1 MSKINLNGALK
12 MLKLLNGYNMSWTR
26 NVYKLRSEKKLNKT
40 KVDKQEKPVWTSKDA
55 LPNVSVIL
63 VQVYIWWCMPK
74 LFLNIFSTLFSIYF
88 SAITKT
94 IERCY
99 CLKRQLHILNM
110 KKKKKMLQKIAQLW
124 FLVVRHWKVYE
135 IIDEIQD
142 YIKEYLWKGKL

>member
-40 KVDKQEKPVWTSKDA
+40 KVDKQEKPIWTSKDA
-55 LPNVSVIL
+55 LPNVGVIL
-63 VQVYIWWCMPK
+63 VLVYIWWCMPK
-74 LFLNIFSTLFSIYF
+74 LFLNILSTLFSIHF

-99 CLKRQLHILNM
+99 CSKRQLHILNM
-110 KKKKKMLQKIAQLW
+110 KKKKNASINCS
-124 FLVVRHWKVYE
+124 VVVSSSKT
-135 IIDEIQD
+135 
-142 YIKEYLWKGKL
+142 LKGVWNNWWDTRLH

>member
-40 KVDKQEKPVWTSKDA
+40 KVDKQEKPIWTSKDA
-55 LPNVSVIL
+55 LPNVGVIL
-63 VQVYIWWCMPK
+63 VLVYIWWCMPK
-74 LFLNIFSTLFSIYF
+74 LFLNILSTLFSIHF
-88 SAITKT
+88 SAITRT

-110 KKKKKMLQKIAQLW
+110 KKKKNASINCS
-124 FLVVRHWKVYE
+124 VVVSSSKT
-135 IIDEIQD
+135 
-142 YIKEYLWKGKL
+142 LKGVWNNWWDTRLH